1 MLGKIKSWF
10 FKFFAGDFWRFRH
23 LIDKNW
29 TSGYASAAALSHPHR
44 AKLLGIIGEFAL
56 LNSVLE
62 VGCATGPNLI
72 LLAQR
77 YPEAE
82 IYGLEVSRE
91 AVKVGQREVEKL
103 GLKNIYLSAGN
114 ADNLK
119 KYADKSMDV
128 VFSDACL
135 IYFNEHKI
143 KGVLREMARVARKG
157 IVICELTNEVEST
170 DGKSQFHN
178 YGKLFEGIS
187 ADLKIEEYGLDD
199 IIWTEKWEKFGKII
213 KITL

>member
-1 MLGKIKSWF
+1 MLGKLKSWF

-44 AKLLGIIGEFAL
+44 AKLLGVMGEFEP

-72 LLAQR
+72 LLAQK

-82 IYGLEVSRE
+82 VYGLEVSRE
-91 AVKVGQREVEKL
+91 AVKVGKREVEKL
-103 GLKNIYLSAGN
+103 GLKNMHLSAGN
-114 ADNLK
+114 AGDLSRF
-119 KYADKSMDV
+119 ADKSVDV

-135 IYFNEHKI
+135 IYINENKI
-143 KGVLREMARVARKG
+143 EAALRGMLRVAKKGV
-157 IVICELTNEVEST
+157 VICELTSEVETT

-178 YGKLFEGIS
+178 YRKLFNEID
-187 ADLKIEEYGLDD
+187 ANLKVEEYGLED
-199 IIWTEKWEKFGKII
+199 IVWTDKWQKFGKII
-213 KITL
+213 KITI